1 MRSTIALLVFLP
13 LWLYVRVEL
22 RNTRDLSSA
31 IVVTGI
37 AWASGAIVITEVLSL
52 FGIINAWSLA
62 FSWAMLSGISFLL
75 LRRKHFS
82 FSAMNGEVMSKAD
95 SLILD
100 AVGVIC
106 FITLV
111 TALVSVPNNWDSM
124 TYHLSRVEHW
134 LQNGSLLH
142 FPTTNER
149 QLYSGPFAEILILNF
164 LALSGDHYFSN
175 AVQWLAMVGTLFAAA
190 SVTKRLGG
198 GVGAQLMGALFV
210 VTLPMGILQSSSTQN
225 DYAVAFFIICA
236 VDRMLAWQ
244 ANDYDLRNGFLL
256 GAALGLAVLT
266 KGTAYLYLAP
276 MLIILAMV
284 GRRTINK
291 RVIVQFGAIA
301 VIAIT
306 INAGHFARNLDV
318 FGVPFGPSAEVRNEK
333 VTPASVYSNLVRD
346 LGSNLY
352 SPFKRLNDVV
362 EASVVSTHRVFDIDL
377 NNPAST
383 FLTERFGFYP
393 DTRYALHEDSAGNP
407 LHVLLGIVAL
417 VIVVAWS
424 RADIAIIG
432 YTAGVVLAF
441 LTFAVLLKW
450 NPWIT
455 RLLLPGM
462 VLCGPIAGL
471 AAGRLPANRRAILA
485 GLLFL
490 SAMPWALSTF
500 TRPILPAEKRGI
512 VSIFHNTPEEVM
524 FAARPGLRTDYIET
538 VSWLGQRKAKSL
550 GLLTD
555 GDSWEFPIW
564 WLVRKFHFGDIKIGH
579 ACVDRPPAR
588 LLVTE
593 LVTAP
598 DYLIATDVSFEPNY
612 VCEGQAYRLAQRFG
626 ALAIYD
632 RKQ

>member
-1 MRSTIALLVFLP
+1 MQSTLAILVFLP
-13 LWLYVRVEL
+13 LSLYVQVEM
-22 RNTRDLSSA
+22 RSTRDLSSA
-31 IVVTGI
+31 IVVAGI
-37 AWASGAIVITEVLSL
+37 AWALGAIVITEVLSL
-52 FGIINAWSLA
+52 FGIINAWSLV
-62 FSWAMLSGISFLL
+62 FSWMTLSGILFFL

-82 FSAMNGEVMSKAD
+82 SSVMNREVMSKAD
-95 SLILD
+95 GLILD

-142 FPTTNER
+142 FPTTDER
-149 QLYSGPFAEILILNF
+149 QLYSGPLAEILILNF

-175 AVQWLAMVGTLFAAA
+175 VVQWLAMVGTLFATT

-225 DYAVAFFIICA
+225 DYVVAFFIICT

-244 ANDYDLRNGFLL
+244 ANDYDLRNGLLL

-266 KGTAYLYLAP
+266 KGTAYLYLTP
-276 MLIILAMV
+276 MLIILAII
-284 GRRTINK
+284 GRTAINK
-291 RVIVQFGAIA
+291 RIVAQFGAIA

-306 INAGHFARNLDV
+306 INAGYFVRNFDY
-318 FGVPFGPSAEVRNEK
+318 FGIPFGPTADVRNEK
-333 VTPASVYSNLVRD
+333 VTPASVYSNFARD

-352 SPFKRLNDVV
+352 SPFKRLNDAV
-362 EASVVSTHRVFDIDL
+362 ETGVVSAHRVFDIDL
-377 NNPAST
+377 NDPANT

-417 VIVVAWS
+417 VIVVMRF

-441 LTFAVLLKW
+441 LTFAALLKW
-450 NPWIT
+450 QPWIT

-462 VLCGPIAGL
+462 ILCGPIVGL
-471 AAGRLPANRRAILA
+471 AAGRPPANRRIILA

-490 SAMPWALSTF
+490 SAMPWVLSNF
-500 TRPILPAEKRGI
+500 TRPIFPAEKRGI
-512 VSIFHNTPEEVM
+512 TSIFHNTPEEVM

-538 VSWLGQRKAKSL
+538 VGWLGQRGPKSL
-550 GLLTD
+550 GFLAD

-564 WLVRKFHFGDIKIGH
+564 SLVRRLHLRETKIGN

-598 DYLIATDVSFEPNY
+598 DYLIATDVSFKPYY
-612 VCEGQAYRLAQRFG
+612 VCEGQTYRLVQRNG

-632 RKQ
+632 RQQ